1 MLSRAATMDVC
12 TAAQCHCALC
22 DQLFV
27 AQAFAAI
34 LAQQLKLLARVHR
47 SIAALRATAPSATLL
62 CIICCSSQFSR
73 LSSSRLAPEFPRV
86 VSTTRSPLFLALVC
100 YTTIAPTRG
109 NYSKKGHQRSLFE
122 PRRAERTC
130 ALQTSDHRSAANN
143 APLEEL
149 LRSRREQ
156 LRQNPKFAIGQKEDA
171 RHR

>member
-1 MLSRAATMDVC
+1 MLSRAATMAVC
-12 TAAQCHCALC
+12 AAAQCHSVTVLDPCG

-109 NYSKKGHQRSLFE
+109 NSKKGHQRSLFE
-122 PRRAERTC
+122 PHGAERTC
-130 ALQTSDHRSAANN
+130 ALHTTARRSAASN

-156 LRQNPKFAIGQKEDA
+156 LRQNPSSPPA
-171 RHR
+171 